1 MAGCW
6 AAETTT
12 TTSLLRSSCGVR
24 PSAVVSRRIAV
35 EPPLLH
41 AGSRALL
48 IYCSVLC
55 LLSIHIC
62 HLAALLYAY
71 SPHHSPCCT
80 PPREPTAPL
89 ENDGQCGGLRA
100 LLRFPRAS
108 PYPSSSSSFFGPERW
123 HAYTDY
129 MQRLVSVRFVES
141 FPAPLPSPSPFPPL
155 SFVVCRLLASPN
167 LSSRIAPCPLFTLH
181 MHVLP
186 SRHPHLIPF
195 HSIPSTRPK
204 RSLVPGSRSHRHIPT
219 PTPIPISIPISIPIY
234 LPATSVAI
242 VYVYDTSLLLLYSP
256 GSRTW
261 TCLLLRPLPASLFL
275 PYPHMH
281 VSRVPVSSKFAWL
294 SVSTPPSLFVAC
306 SFTYCLL
313 LRTVTFLHA
322 MTRLQSPISCTLS
335 DTTHLHTYTVIPL
348 SIVRYPLSTPQAGGT
363 TPDERLGSWY
373 PPPWRPRGS
382 RRAESR

>member
-1 MAGCW
+1 
-6 AAETTT
+6 
-12 TTSLLRSSCGVR
+12 
-24 PSAVVSRRIAV
+24 
-35 EPPLLH
+35 
-41 AGSRALL
+41 
-48 IYCSVLC
+48 
-55 LLSIHIC
+55 
-62 HLAALLYAY
+62 
-71 SPHHSPCCT
+71 
-80 PPREPTAPL
+80 
-89 ENDGQCGGLRA
+89 
-100 LLRFPRAS
+100 
-108 PYPSSSSSFFGPERW
+108 
-123 HAYTDY
+123 
-129 MQRLVSVRFVES
+129 
-141 FPAPLPSPSPFPPL
+141 
-155 SFVVCRLLASPN
+155 
-167 LSSRIAPCPLFTLH
+167 
-181 MHVLP
+181 MHVFP

-219 PTPIPISIPISIPIY
+219 PTPIPISIPIPIY

-281 VSRVPVSSKFAWL
+281 VSRVPVSSKIRLAIGL
-294 SVSTPPSLFVAC
+294 DSPESVCGLLI
-306 SFTYCLL
+306 YCLL

-335 DTTHLHTYTVIPL
+335 DTTHLHTYTVILL